1 MVTWFLKY
9 REAIF
14 FLLGLLSS
22 LVVATATAY
31 TSWQHIVHV
40 GSRAGEPVAVLLPV
54 AIDGMM
60 INSTVMA
67 AVDRFR
73 NRATRVWAVIGL
85 WLGSSLTLTFNVSS
99 AYDRGVV
106 AMAIAAVYAVALLV
120 TVETMFHPS
129 QRWAKAFLASH
140 REREVPTETESVT
153 VAASEPV
160 PIVPAKP
167 SSKPGRRPGPQGKT
181 SNRRRRPSVQGHPGA
196 GEPAAP
202 VVVSAR
208 TETDAQR
215 GTQAIEAA
223 PVFMEP
229 EVIDADVIA

>member
-1 MVTWFLKY
+1 MVTWFIKY
-9 REAIF
+9 REVIF

-40 GSRAGEPVAVLLPV
+40 GTKAGEPVAVLLPV

-129 QRWAKAFLASH
+129 QRWAKAFLAAH
-140 REREVPTETESVT
+140 RERDTSTETEPVT
-153 VAASEPV
+153 VAAEKPAPV
-160 PIVPAKP
+160 APTANR
-167 SSKPGRRPGPQGKT
+167 PGRRPGPQGKA
-181 SNRRRRPSVQGHPGA
+181 RKRRPSVQGHPGA
-196 GEPAAP
+196 GEPAVTVAASGP
-202 VVVSAR
+202 QG
-208 TETDAQR
+208 TEEQR
-215 GTQAIEAA
+215 EPQAIEAA
-223 PVFMEP
+223 PIFREP
-229 EVIDADVIA
+229 VIIDADVVT